1 MPNEKLT
8 IDYNDPEAIP
18 GVICKV
24 ASVSPLEV
32 TDADLKKINK
42 YTLSPVS
49 AEDVFIFKAT
59 IADNEQDDRNF
70 MPFNLKALQDLKKL
84 YPGKTMLK
92 DHARRADNQIARIY
106 DTELVQDAN
115 KQTELGELHTELIAK
130 IYMIKTDSN
139 KDLIAEIMGGIKKE
153 VSTSTVPEKM
163 ICNICGVD
171 NMKDY
176 CRHWPG
182 AEYDVADATGKSS
195 KRRCKMLLHGA
206 KEAYELSFVA
216 VPAQPRAGTHK
227 SIGFTKPIAEPEATP
242 EKGTE
247 SNENNTNSVK
257 MDARLFAQRVKN
269 AESFF
274 NAENAESEEI

>member
-1 MPNEKLT
+1 MDNEKLNT
-8 IDYNDPEAIP
+8 DFNDPEAIP
-18 GVICKV
+18 GVISKV

-32 TDADLKKINK
+32 ADEDLKKINK
-42 YTLSPVS
+42 YTLNPMK
-49 AEDVFIFKAT
+49 AEDLFVFKAT
-59 IADNEQDDRNF
+59 IADNEQDDRNY

-84 YPGKTMLK
+84 YIGKTMLK
-92 DHARRADNQIARIY
+92 DHSRRADNQIARVF
-106 DTELVQDAN
+106 DTELIQNAN

-153 VSTSTVPEKM
+153 VSTSTMPEKM
-163 ICNICGVD
+163 VCNICGVD
-171 NMKDY
+171 NMKDW

-182 AEYDVADATGKSS
+182 RDYDVADSNGKST

-216 VPAQPRAGTHK
+216 VPAQPRAGTYK
-227 SIGFTKPIAEPEATP
+227 SVGFAKPVMENQESDKTKNME
-242 EKGTE
+242 
-247 SNENNTNSVK
+247 NEK

-269 AESFF
+269 AESFL
-274 NAENAESEEI
+274 NSEMEENNYE